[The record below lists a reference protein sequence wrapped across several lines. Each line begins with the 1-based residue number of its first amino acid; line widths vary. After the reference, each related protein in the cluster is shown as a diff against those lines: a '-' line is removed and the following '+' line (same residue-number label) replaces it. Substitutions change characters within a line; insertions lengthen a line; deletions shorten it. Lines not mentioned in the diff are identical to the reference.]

1 MEMVAVRINPLLSY
15 CFYPKIITSRRQ
27 FENVLIPYEW
37 SKRRFFSRR
46 LGYGAYQLQERTTN
60 KFALQAVSPV
70 VQDNGA
76 STRSFEDFTV
86 TTFYTDE
93 GYDLKITAEVSGTK
107 TQHIFDDVFSKMVA
121 DAQPIPGFRRVKGG
135 KTPNIP
141 KNILLEILGPS
152 NVYEQVIKKVLNV
165 TIAEYVAK
173 ECLTVG
179 KDLRVLQSFEELEAQ
194 FEPGEVFTFDAVI
207 SVSRLKGEQ

>member
-15 CFYPKIITSRRQ
+15 CYYPKIITARMQ
-27 FENVLIPYEW
+27 FENVHIPCEW

-107 TQHIFDDVFSKMVA
+107 TQHIFDDIFSKMVA

-152 NVYEQVIKKVLNV
+152 NVYEQVIKKVINV

-179 KDLRVLQSFEELEAQ
+179 KDLRVVQSFEELEAQ